1 VCLNPGIYATN
12 VTSPVLCL
20 EPPAFATEGI
30 RVISVDPGDMDTALH
45 AIAVPDADPS
55 VLKRPEAAARELVG
69 LIADVA
75 SRPGATSIESVQE
88 VKL

>member
-1 VCLNPGIYATN
+1 
-12 VTSPVLCL
+12 L